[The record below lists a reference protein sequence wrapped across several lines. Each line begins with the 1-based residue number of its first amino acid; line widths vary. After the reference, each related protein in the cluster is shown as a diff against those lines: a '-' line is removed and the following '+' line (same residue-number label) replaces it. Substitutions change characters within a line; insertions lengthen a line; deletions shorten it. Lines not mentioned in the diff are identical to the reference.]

1 MSASPKCPRCGAPVT
16 GAADDLGFLSC
27 GGCGARLRKAPTVK
41 VTIQSPTPTTSGSA
55 PVVAAAAPPPTL
67 SGNRDTDS
75 TDSLLARIERVD
87 ASATLPPGLQSTE
100 ALRAAGYP
108 PIGVPKAAVS
118 AKPDAIEG
126 LKSVLESLQQEVAA
140 LKASHQKLAATV
152 ARLEGP
158 PASTAT
164 MPPSAA
170 SVGPSAPKPRP
181 AGRSL
186 LIVDDDP
193 AVAEATR
200 KACAALGFVPLVVN
214 AVRPALD
221 AMGKER
227 PALLILEPLLTGELS
242 GRDLVNYVKST
253 MEWIEIP
260 ILIHTRAAVANHEQA
275 RTDYG
280 ADDFVIKADGSVDL
294 LAKKI
299 ARLTT

>member
-1 MSASPKCPRCGAPVT
+1 
-16 GAADDLGFLSC
+16 
-27 GGCGARLRKAPTVK
+27 VK

-108 PIGVPKAAVS
+108 PIGGPKAGAS
-118 AKPDAIEG
+118 AKPDAVEALKATIE
-126 LKSVLESLQQEVAA
+126 SIQQELAG

-158 PASTAT
+158 PPSTAT

-170 SVGPSAPKPRP
+170 TGTASAPKPRA

-200 KACAALGFVPLVVN
+200 KACAALGFAPVVVN

-227 PALLILEPLLTGELS
+227 PALLILEPLLAGELS

-260 ILIHTRAAVANHEQA
+260 ILIHTRAAIANHEQA

-294 LAKKI
+294 VAKKI
-299 ARLTT
+299 ARLTA

>member
-1 MSASPKCPRCGAPVT
+1 M
-16 GAADDLGFLSC
+16 
-27 GGCGARLRKAPTVK
+27 K

-55 PVVAAAAPPPTL
+55 PVVAAAAPPPTPT
-67 SGNRDTDS
+67 GNRDTDS

-108 PIGVPKAAVS
+108 PMGGPKAAGP
-118 AKPDAIEG
+118 AKPDAVEG
-126 LKSVLESLQQEVAA
+126 LKTILESIQQDLAA

-152 ARLEGP
+152 ARLEGS

-164 MPPSAA
+164 MPPGAA
-170 SVGPSAPKPRP
+170 TGGAAPAAKPRP
-181 AGRSL
+181 AGRSV

-200 KACAALGFVPLVVN
+200 KACAALGFVPVVVN

-221 AMGKER
+221 AIGKER
-227 PALLILEPLLTGELS
+227 PALLILEPLLAGELS

-260 ILIHTRAAVANHEQA
+260 ILLHTRASVANHEQA

-280 ADDFVIKADGSVDL
+280 ADDYVIKADGSVDL
-294 LAKKI
+294 VGKKI
-299 ARLTT
+299 ARLTA

>member
-1 MSASPKCPRCGAPVT
+1 M
-16 GAADDLGFLSC
+16 
-27 GGCGARLRKAPTVK
+27 K

-55 PVVAAAAPPPTL
+55 PVVAAAAPPPTPT
-67 SGNRDTDS
+67 GNRDTDS

-108 PIGVPKAAVS
+108 PMGASKAAAP
-118 AKPDAIEG
+118 AKPDAVEG
-126 LKSVLESLQQEVAA
+126 LKTILESIQQELAS

-164 MPPSAA
+164 VPPGGASAPSA
-170 SVGPSAPKPRP
+170 APKPRA

-186 LIVDDDP
+186 LIVDDDA

-200 KACAALGFVPLVVN
+200 KACAALGFVPVVVN

-221 AMGKER
+221 AIGKER
-227 PALLILEPLLTGELS
+227 PALLILEPLLAGELS

-260 ILIHTRAAVANHEQA
+260 ILIHTRATVANHEQA

-280 ADDFVIKADGSVDL
+280 ADDYVIKADGSVDL
-294 LAKKI
+294 VAKKI
-299 ARLTT
+299 ARLTA